1 MWWSRISMAW
11 GMGWD
16 LVALVVLY
24 SCLFQAQLTCSDWAE
39 KGDDEMEDARYLPQ
53 HQQKATQLQSPVG
66 APETL
71 KSNLLR
77 NLSILVGQEIPGNF
91 TSAGDPVASSHR
103 GFTLNLWND
112 WRIVNILL
120 IEEIP
125 GSPHGM
131 VLKPCRSWDNS
142 EAVSL
147 VLQIWIYFWYFNG
160 WILHDFSSPAAM
172 VVDQL
177 FPGTHVFDCNRQPSW
192 PSQFLQML
200 AKHLGK
206 TNPMMLEPSPFTF
219 FFRCGG
225 TACSFLEVVSR
236 VWQGCSCTGVAGSVF
251 FWGGGWVVVFG
262 ERLFLSFE
270 HWPALN
276 RRIEGSLGY

>member
-1 MWWSRISMAW
+1 MAW
-11 GMGWD
+11 EWDGILLLWWFSILACFRRSWHAVTGQRKGMMRRKMG
-16 LVALVVLY
+16 
-24 SCLFQAQLTCSDWAE
+24 
-39 KGDDEMEDARYLPQ
+39 RYLPQ

-71 KSNLLR
+71 KSNHLR

-131 VLKPCRSWDNS
+131 VLKPCKSWDNS

-177 FPGTHVFDCNRQPSW
+177 FRAPMFLIATGNRHGLPNSC
-192 PSQFLQML
+192 
-200 AKHLGK
+200 
-206 TNPMMLEPSPFTF
+206 
-219 FFRCGG
+219 RC
-225 TACSFLEVVSR
+225 
-236 VWQGCSCTGVAGSVF
+236 WQ
-251 FWGGGWVVVFG
+251 
-262 ERLFLSFE
+262 
-270 HWPALN
+270 N
-276 RRIEGSLGY
+276 I